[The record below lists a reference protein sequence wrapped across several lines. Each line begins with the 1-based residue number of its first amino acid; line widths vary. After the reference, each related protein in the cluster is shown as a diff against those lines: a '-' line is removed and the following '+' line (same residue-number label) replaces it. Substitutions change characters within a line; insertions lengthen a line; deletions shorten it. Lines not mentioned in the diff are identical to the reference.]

1 MKRIFVI
8 EDDEGLRNQM
18 KEILSSYG
26 YEVILVQDFFTIEKQ
41 FQEVNPDLII
51 LDINLPYYDGNYYC
65 RIFRRQSQIP
75 IIITSARNSD
85 MDQILSMELGAD
97 DYVVK
102 PFSIPVLITKINAL
116 MRRVYG
122 EYSKTES
129 REEEKKDGY
138 AGLTL
143 EEGSFKIRY
152 KGMERDLSKN
162 EYRLTKVF
170 LNKPEMV
177 LSREEL
183 LEALWDQSDFVD
195 DNTLTVNITRL
206 RNKLGEL
213 GLENTIKTKR
223 GVGYWLEI
231 KEGEKE

>member
-122 EYSKTES
+122 EYSKTCLLYTS
-129 REEEKKDGY
+129 P
-138 AGLTL
+138 
-143 EEGSFKIRY
+143 SP
-152 KGMERDLSKN
+152 RD
-162 EYRLTKVF
+162 
-170 LNKPEMV
+170 
-177 LSREEL
+177 
-183 LEALWDQSDFVD
+183 
-195 DNTLTVNITRL
+195 
-206 RNKLGEL
+206 
-213 GLENTIKTKR
+213 
-223 GVGYWLEI
+223 
-231 KEGEKE
+231 